1 MQTLFACEGKK
12 GDILKASLSLFATRG
27 YDAVSVRD
35 LAKSAG
41 VSEAALYKHFKGKE
55 EMALYIF
62 TAIITDYTQRLQQ
75 IHEEVV
81 GTVNQLCRL
90 VEVTYDLYRQYPSEI
105 KFALLSQYRFW
116 GKAPESVKPHFMIRQ
131 ILEEGMHNGEIP
143 QKSVYFWITIYSGI
157 LLQPLVQYPYFHDV
171 LPAFE
176 ELKAEVVAAVR
187 KMFQLEGP
195 TWVPAEVSEK
205 VEEETL

>member
-62 TAIITDYTQRLQQ
+62 IAIITDYTRRLQQ
-75 IHEEVV
+75 IHEEVA
-81 GTVNQLCRL
+81 GAVNQLCRL

-116 GKAPESVKPHFMIRQ
+116 GKAPESVKPHFLIRQ
-131 ILEEGMHNGEIP
+131 ILEEGMHKGEIP
-143 QKSVYFWITIYSGI
+143 TKSVYFWITIYSGI

-176 ELKAEVVAAVR
+176 DLKAEVVAAVR
-187 KMFQLEGP
+187 KMFQLEGSRR
-195 TWVPAEVSEK
+195 VPNEVSGK

>member
-1 MQTLFACEGKK
+1 MQSLFAYEGKK

-35 LAKSAG
+35 LAKAAG

-75 IHEEVV
+75 IHEEVA
-81 GTVNQLCRL
+81 GAVNQLCRL

-116 GKAPESVKPHFMIRQ
+116 GKAPESVKPHFMMRQ

-143 QKSVYFWITIYSGI
+143 QKSVYFWVTIYSGI

-176 ELKAEVVAAVR
+176 DLKEEVVAAVR
-187 KMFQLEGP
+187 KMFQLEGLHSSSRE
-195 TWVPAEVSEK
+195 VPGKA
-205 VEEETL
+205 EEETL

>member
-1 MQTLFACEGKK
+1 MQNLFAYEGKK

-35 LAKSAG
+35 LAKAAG

-62 TAIITDYTQRLQQ
+62 TAIITDYSQRLQQ
-75 IHEEVV
+75 IHAEVS
-81 GTVNQLCRL
+81 GAVNQLCRL
-90 VEVTYDLYRQYPSEI
+90 VEVTYDLYRQCPSEI

-131 ILEEGMHNGEIP
+131 ILEEGMHKGEIP
-143 QKSVYFWITIYSGI
+143 TKSVYFWITIYSGI